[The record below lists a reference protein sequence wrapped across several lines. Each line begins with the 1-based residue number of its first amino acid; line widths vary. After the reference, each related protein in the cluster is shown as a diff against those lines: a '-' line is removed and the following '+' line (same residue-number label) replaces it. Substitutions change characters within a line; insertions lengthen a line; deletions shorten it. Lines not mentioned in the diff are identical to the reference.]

1 MKSPQYLH
9 SRRRR
14 PAARA
19 IALAALL
26 VLAGCSSGAGG
37 TNTSGSPSATAA
49 SSPGG
54 PSSGQSATSASVG
67 TSTPPAAPAS
77 GTVTLVT
84 HDSFAV
90 DKTTLQDFEKTSG
103 ITVKLLAQGDV
114 GEMVSKLILT
124 KDNPLGDAVFGID
137 NTFASKALDAGLLVP
152 YTSPAAAKGSESYD
166 IDPQHRLTAID
177 YGDVCVNVDHRYF
190 ASKKLAEP
198 KTFEDLAKPAYRNML
213 VVESPE
219 TSSPGLAFLLGT
231 VAHFG
236 QDWQN
241 YWKSLR
247 GNGVKVD
254 SGWTD
259 AYSVDF
265 SGSTGKGAY
274 PLVVSY
280 ASSPPDEVTAGM
292 TSAPTGALLD
302 TCFRQIEYAGV
313 LAGAKNPAAAQK
325 VIDFLLSTRFQS
337 QVPEQMYVYPVDS
350 GISLPA
356 DWQQY
361 APVAPHPETLAP
373 ATIAANRDTWTG
385 QWADLM
391 GG

>member
-1 MKSPQYLH
+1 
-9 SRRRR
+9 
-14 PAARA
+14 
-19 IALAALL
+19 
-26 VLAGCSSGAGG
+26 
-37 TNTSGSPSATAA
+37 
-49 SSPGG
+49 
-54 PSSGQSATSASVG
+54 
-67 TSTPPAAPAS
+67 
-77 GTVTLVT
+77 
-84 HDSFAV
+84 V
-90 DKTTLQDFEKTSG
+90 DKQTLQNFESSTG
-103 ITVKLLAQGDV
+103 ITVKILAQGDV

-152 YTSPAAAKGSESYD
+152 YTSPAASDGSD
-166 IDPQHRLTAID
+166 AFAIDPQHRLTAID

-190 ASKKLAEP
+190 ADKHLAEP
-198 KTFEDLAKPAYRNML
+198 TTFEDLTKPDYKNML

-236 QDWQN
+236 QNSWQA
-241 YWKSLR
+241 YWKSLQN
-247 GNGVKVD
+247 NGVKVD
-254 SGWTD
+254 EGWTD

-265 SGSTGKGAY
+265 SGSTGKGNY

-280 ASSPPDEVTAGM
+280 ASSPPDEVTQGM

-325 VIDFLLSTRFQS
+325 VIDFMLSQQFQAG
-337 QVPEQMYVYPVDS
+337 VPAQMYVYPVDK
-350 GISLPA
+350 GTPLPA
-356 DWQQY
+356 DWQKY
-361 APVAPHPETLAP
+361 APVAPHPATLDP
-373 ATIAANRDTWTG
+373 ATIAANRDAWTS

-391 GG
+391 GQ